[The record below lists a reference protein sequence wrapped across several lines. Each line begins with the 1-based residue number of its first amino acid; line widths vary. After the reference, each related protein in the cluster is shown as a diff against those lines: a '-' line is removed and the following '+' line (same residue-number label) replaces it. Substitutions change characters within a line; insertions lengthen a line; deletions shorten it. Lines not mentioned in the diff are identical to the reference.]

1 MALSSLGA
9 RYICSGGAVKLVV
22 GRLCLGQRA
31 DGDHNT
37 CGMLEHS
44 GGDVESCYGART
56 SVETLG
62 HKACSGFGR

>member
-1 MALSSLGA
+1 MALSSLEA

-44 GGDVESCYGART
+44 GGDVESCCGAQT
-56 SVETLG
+56 SMVRLG
-62 HKACSGFGR
+62 HRACSGLRR